1 MIVEN
6 NIIFLKF
13 RTLAQYIKRLAY
25 KNLIFFIL
33 LKKKKKKDEYPYI

>member
-25 KNLIFFIL
+25 KNFLNA
-33 LKKKKKKDEYPYI
+33 K